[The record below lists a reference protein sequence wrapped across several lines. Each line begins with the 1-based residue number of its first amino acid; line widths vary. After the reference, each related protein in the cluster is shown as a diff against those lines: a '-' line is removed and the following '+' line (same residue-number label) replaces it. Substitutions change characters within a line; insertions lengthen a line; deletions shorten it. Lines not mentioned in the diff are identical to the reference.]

1 MRKGHCACLQPAE
14 HQVGE
19 ANSAKLLQSGAPC
32 QLRNALHQ
40 HTCRQGFKH
49 VVSAANQ
56 LIEALKARGPAREV
70 DIDNMAQRVT
80 MEVRL
85 HGVQHGCFCRCG
97 CRVALCNIRLADA
110 CVVRAA
116 KVIGQVGFGKGFGS
130 LDDIDRDNK
139 VFRLVASGEET
150 LTPMHVRVHPAAQT
164 CMDNVGECHTCRP
177 GGEHSAL
184 CEPSAASH
192 VLGPGELMLQ
202 GWCWL
207 APFCSIAD

>member
-1 MRKGHCACLQPAE
+1 MAHRAEGHCACLQPAE

-19 ANSAKLLQSGAPC
+19 ANSANCCIWGTMSAED
-32 QLRNALHQ
+32 ALHQ

-139 VFRLVASGEET
+139 VFRLVASGRK
-150 LTPMHVRVHPAAQT
+150 L
-164 CMDNVGECHTCRP
+164 
-177 GGEHSAL
+177 
-184 CEPSAASH
+184 
-192 VLGPGELMLQ
+192 
-202 GWCWL
+202 
-207 APFCSIAD
+207 